1 MIRVTQLT
9 FFRQTTK
16 DILAQENLLYKLNN
30 QLSAGKRILAP
41 SDDPMGTIWAQ
52 DAHRNLEELEQY
64 QTNVS
69 YAQDWL
75 QQSEATM
82 NSLNDA
88 LARAKELAEQVSTG
102 TYTSDQREAVAQDV
116 NNLIEQ
122 IINIMNVEVGQSY
135 IFAGSANDR
144 PALSLDLQVQ
154 NPSTPAAA
162 NTAVGLVYGQ
172 GEYTGQLSTE
182 VTLTVDPA
190 YAGGVPGTPPGND
203 LILNYSYFN
212 DLGEEVTGTATVAGV
227 GTGFAVDLLDENLAP
242 SGIQV
247 YAEDRAYAAGDSFSL
262 AVGRLQGNSE
272 DLQVNLSR
280 DNRMSYNYTLDDL
293 LGAEGLVNG
302 ERENILDNLIN
313 WRNALTNDEN
323 DGMGQEVSQDM
334 LTTLETA
341 MTNLLQSQADAG
353 AKLNRLEV
361 RETLLGDDAL
371 RMDER
376 LTQIEDVDVVEV
388 SSTLA
393 LYDILYQATLKGMTM
408 INDRSLADYL

>member
-16 DILAQENLLYKLNN
+16 DILSQEALLYKLNN
-30 QLSAGKRILAP
+30 QLSAGKQILTP

-75 QQSEATM
+75 EQSEATM
-82 NSLNDA
+82 SSLSDA
-88 LARAKELAEQVSTG
+88 LARAKELAEQMSTG
-102 TYTSDQREAVAQDV
+102 TYTPDQREAVAQDV
-116 NNLIEQ
+116 DNLLEQ

-135 IFAGSANDR
+135 VFAGSVNDS
-144 PALSLDLQVQ
+144 PALSLELQVE
-154 NPSTPAAA
+154 NPSTPAAT
-162 NTAVGLVYGQ
+162 NTAAGLVYGQ
-172 GEYTGQLSTE
+172 GDYTGQLSTI
-182 VTLTVDPA
+182 VNLNVDPA
-190 YAGGVPGTPPGND
+190 YAGGVPGNPPGND
-203 LILNYSYFN
+203 LILNYSYYN
-212 DLGEEVTGTATVAGV
+212 DLGEEVTGIATLTGV
-227 GTGFAVDLLDENLAP
+227 GTGFAVDLLDADGNP

-247 YAEDRAYAAGDSFSL
+247 YAEDRAYAAGDSFSIT
-262 AVGRLQGNSE
+262 VGRHRGNSE
-272 DLQVNLSR
+272 ELNVNLSR
-280 DNRMSYNYTLDDL
+280 DNRMSYNYSLDDL
-293 LGAEGLVNG
+293 LGVEGLVNDKRG
-302 ERENILDNLIN
+302 NILDNLVN
-313 WRNALTNDEN
+313 WRNSLLNDET
-323 DGMGQEVSQDM
+323 DGLGQETSQQM

-341 MTNLLQSQADAG
+341 MSKLLQSQADAG

-371 RMDER
+371 RMNDR

-393 LYDILYQATLKGMTM
+393 LYDILYQATLKGITM